1 MRSEEVSMDRRE
13 AARPRPLLVS
23 KDFVTRQR
31 WALWLQ
37 VEGLDVATC
46 AGPGAVVR
54 CPRALGLS
62 CVLREWADVAVID
75 VGAGDDAR
83 GAWESLS
90 CTKLRDD
97 TRTLLVHDQGIHP
110 RLGDAAPAV
119 SHPIEREQLVNA
131 IRQALAQ
138 T

>member
-31 WALWLQ
+31 WASWLQ

-62 CVLREWADVAVID
+62 CVLSEWADAAVID
-75 VGAGDDAR
+75 VGAEHDAQ
-83 GAWESLS
+83 GAWGRLS

-97 TRTLLVHDQGIHP
+97 RRTLLVHDQGTH
-110 RLGDAAPAV
+110 LGLADAGPAA
-119 SHPIEREQLVNA
+119 SHPIEREQL
-131 IRQALAQ
+131 
-138 T
+138 